1 MFKQSP
7 LVILLWCLA
16 SMTELSMIMAAGICI
31 LVLGYAFAFAFAFAF
46 VVVVVFVFERI
57 SSFAFTLCSRKVVGV
72 SEILLHPNYNP
83 ADNPNDL
90 ALLKLAEKVDLLR
103 FMRPSL

>member
-16 SMTELSMIMAAGICI
+16 SMTEVSMIMVAGICI
-31 LVLGYAFAFAFAFAF
+31 FAFAFAFTFAFAFAF

-57 SSFAFTLCSRKVVGV
+57 SSFVSTLCSRKVVGV

-90 ALLKLAEKVDLLR
+90 ALLKLEEKVVDLPDLI
-103 FMRPSL
+103 S